1 MSDRAMEDY
10 GYLDGDY
17 IHIKDVGTIIH
28 GHPNY
33 PSRMRAVV
41 EELAK
46 EGYTY
51 AEIKRTLETIEEL

>member
-1 MSDRAMEDY
+1 MPDHAMDDY

-33 PSRMRAVV
+33 PSSMRDVV

-51 AEIKRTLETIEEL
+51 TEIKITLETIEEL